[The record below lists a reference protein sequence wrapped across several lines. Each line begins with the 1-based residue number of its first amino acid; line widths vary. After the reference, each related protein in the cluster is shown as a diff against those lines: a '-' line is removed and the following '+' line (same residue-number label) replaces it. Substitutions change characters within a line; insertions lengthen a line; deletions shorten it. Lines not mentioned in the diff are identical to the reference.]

1 MKKIIAVTILLSLIL
16 IFHNGCAAVVQSP
29 VTGFVYTNLKYG
41 LEVGTNAKSTKVG
54 TAECKS
60 FLGIVA
66 TGDASIKAACQN
78 AGITKIHHVDV
89 QVKSI
94 LGFFATYTIIVYGE

>member
-1 MKKIIAVTILLSLIL
+1 MKKIIAVTILLSLVL
-16 IFHNGCAAVVQSP
+16 IFLNGCAVATTSP
-29 VTGFVYTNLKYG
+29 VTGFVYTDVKYG
-41 LEVGTNAKSTKVG
+41 LEVGTNARSTKVG

-60 FLGIVA
+60 FLGIMA
-66 TGDASIKAACQN
+66 IGDASIKAACQK
-78 AGITKIHHVDV
+78 AGITKIHHIDV

>member
-1 MKKIIAVTILLSLIL
+1 MKKIIAVTILLSLVL
-16 IFHNGCAAVVQSP
+16 IFNIGCAVARSP
-29 VTGFVYTNLKYG
+29 VTGYVYTDVKYA
-41 LEVGTNAKSTKVG
+41 LEVGTNARSTKVG

-60 FLGIVA
+60 FLGIIA
-66 TGDASIKAACQN
+66 TGDASIKAACQK
-78 AGITKIHHVDV
+78 AGITKIHHIDV